1 MTTVF
6 ELVSQSNKTNSNTV
20 IMTSSDGMSYKMK
33 HVYNDILKVSKS
45 LIYLGLIP
53 IHESVSI
60 FSWNSPE
67 WIITALAA
75 IIAGGK
81 VCTIHFNSTRSRC
94 EYVLK
99 DSLSR
104 VIFVDTK
111 ERLDIAIKAKKHL
124 PRLKAIVVM
133 NDTLTSPHEYV
144 YNWKQFV
151 ELGVKIRD
159 EILNERISFQKPNDC
174 CMLVYTSGTTGN
186 PKGVMLSHDNITWT
200 ARAHM
205 EHNPIF
211 SSEPMRVLSFLPL
224 SHIAPIMFELFVP
237 FTCMSV
243 YNQKATI
250 FFAKSSSI
258 GVKELTWCRPT
269 VIFAVPRTWEKL
281 AGVAKEIE
289 AGLDGFLYRIMKQ
302 VCVKSHDKRQD
313 GGHTKLNFIDSVARR
328 YMNNGIKKFLG
339 MDKVQLCFTGA
350 APPNIGVVKYFAGLG
365 IDIVGA
371 YGMSELS
378 GSQCFSKPH
387 MFIDGFSGLPVPGT
401 EVKVDELT
409 GELCFRGRQVMLGYH
424 GETTPCVDED
434 NWFHSG
440 DTGEIH
446 KNGYI
451 KINGRVDDTIIT
463 SYGKNIM
470 PTVIES
476 YLCERCE
483 DVENAIVVGNNMK
496 YLGLLVTLKPNG
508 DVNNIYKCLKEYNKT
523 TKSTK
528 ADKIKKIVVVRG
540 EFSVSGG
547 ELTPSNK
554 LRRSYII
561 KKYEN
566 EIKAM
571 YLDLD

>member
-1 MTTVF
+1 MSTVY
-6 ELVSQSNKTNSNTV
+6 ELVSQSNKTNSNTI
-20 IMTSSDGMSYKMK
+20 IMTSREGVQYKMK
-33 HVYNDILKVSKS
+33 YVYNDILKASKS
-45 LIYLGLIP
+45 LIHLGLIP
-53 IHESVSI
+53 RHESVSI

-67 WIITALAA
+67 WIISTLAT

-81 VCTIHFNSTRSRC
+81 ACTIHFNSTYSRC

-111 ERLDIAIKAKKHL
+111 ERLDIAIKAKRRL

-133 NDTLTSPHEYV
+133 NDTLTSPYEYV
-144 YNWKQFV
+144 YNWTQFM

-200 ARAHM
+200 ARAHV

-211 SSEPMRVLSFLPL
+211 LSEPMRVLSFLPL

-250 FFAKSSSI
+250 FFAESSSI

-289 AGLDGFLYRIMKQ
+289 SELDCFLYRIMKR
-302 VCVKSHDKRQD
+302 VCVKSHDRRQN
-313 GGHTKLNFIDSVARR
+313 GGHTKINFIDASARR
-328 YMNNGIKKFLG
+328 YMDNGIKKILG
-339 MDKVQLCFTGA
+339 MDKMQLCFTGA

-378 GSQCFSKPH
+378 GSQCYSKPD

-401 EVKVDELT
+401 EVKVDALT
-409 GELCFRGRQVMLGYH
+409 GELCFRGRQVMLGYQ
-424 GETTPCVDED
+424 GETNPCVDED

-451 KINGRVDDTIIT
+451 KINGRLDDVIIT

-470 PTVIES
+470 PTIIES
-476 YLCERCE
+476 YLCEMCE
-483 DVENAIVVGNNMK
+483 DVENAVVVGNNEK

-508 DVNNIYKCLKEYNKT
+508 DINKVSECLKEYNKRAKFT
-523 TKSTK
+523 NV
-528 ADKIKKIVVVRG
+528 DKIKKIVVVRG
-540 EFSVSGG
+540 EFTVSGG